1 MMKTVE
7 ERIKSYET
15 LYNQCGG
22 SMNLHVFI
30 KHLAESD
37 QYQNEQNGNVR
48 QALEDAIALRR
59 DIDRHNEKLV
69 KSLRKL
75 IVLSELQS
83 YDCGTCQ
90 RVEGYTEDEKII
102 KCKLCKMN
110 QTIILEAK
118 GLLPK

>member
-7 ERIKSYET
+7 DRIKSYEA
-15 LYNQCGG
+15 LYNQSGG

-30 KHLAESD
+30 RHLAESD
-37 QYQNEQNGNVR
+37 QYQSEQNSNTR

-59 DIDRHNEKLV
+59 EVDRHNEKIT

-75 IVLSELQS
+75 IVLAELQS

-90 RVEGYTEDEKII
+90 RIEGYTNDEKLI